1 MKTPNKRKA
10 LFALA
15 AFVLAL
21 AADIATPQFG
31 IINDEDISAGGF
43 QLEVG
48 FLF

>member
-1 MKTPNKRKA
+1 MKTSHKRKA
-10 LFALA
+10 MFALA

-21 AADIATPQFG
+21 AVDIATPQFG
-31 IINDEDISAGGF
+31 FINDTAEGGGF

>member
-1 MKTPNKRKA
+1 MKTSHKRKA
-10 LFALA
+10 MFALA

-21 AADIATPQFG
+21 AVDIATPQFG
-31 IINDEDISAGGF
+31 FINDQSGSAGGF